1 MICMDSAI
9 LYVRSKEIS
18 LGQSPRLACYHGYVA
33 TYTGPTAA
41 GPVCCYDSQ
50 DQEAINL
57 LNRSGIVY
65 KLVDLSK
72 CSFALRLKAKLSGW
86 KTPTMMCSEKKVVGT
101 ENIKQALKEIEK
113 EGMD

>member
-1 MICMDSAI
+1 MDSAI

-18 LGQSPRLACYHGYVA
+18 LGESPKLAGHHGHVA

-41 GPVCCYDSQ
+41 GPNCYYDSQ

-57 LNRSGIVY
+57 LNRSGIAY

-72 CSFALRLKAKLSGW
+72 CTFALRLKVKLSGW
-86 KTPTMMCSEKKVVGT
+86 KTPTMMCSEKKVVGM

-113 EGMD
+113 EGKADA

>member
-1 MICMDSAI
+1 MDSAI

-18 LGQSPRLACYHGYVA
+18 LGESPGLAGHHGHVA

-41 GPVCCYDSQ
+41 GPNCYCDSQ

-57 LNRSGIVY
+57 LNRSGIAY

-72 CSFALRLKAKLSGW
+72 CSFALRLKVKLSGW
-86 KTPTMMCSEKKVVGT
+86 KTPTMMCSEKKVVGM

-113 EGMD
+113 EGKADA